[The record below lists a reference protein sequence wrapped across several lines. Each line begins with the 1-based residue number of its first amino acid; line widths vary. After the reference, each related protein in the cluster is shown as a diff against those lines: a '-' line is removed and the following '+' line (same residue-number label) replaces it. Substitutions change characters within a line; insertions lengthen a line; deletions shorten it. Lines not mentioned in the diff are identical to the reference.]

1 MLSRNIARDIQEINR
16 QVSILKSAPNT
27 KLFTSRQMQIMR
39 LSLYVYFRSLRS
51 QTNNW
56 QKFLPAKYNDPYWF
70 SVNFNNQMTCLS
82 ATQSVVESKIIFA
95 RDADYTESFFVAD
108 YTKKP
113 VRNYT
118 QLESLFA
125 KQQTPA
131 IVHIATKPEKKL
143 MPHHQLLYIGKDL
156 SDTHIIWEKVLPGLE
171 FRVATLSTVFEYY
184 PNQFWGVKQIFSS

>member
-1 MLSRNIARDIQEINR
+1 MLTRNIPSDFAY
-16 QVSILKSAPNT
+16 LKSQIAVLQNTPNYD
-27 KLFTSRQMQIMR
+27 LFSKRQKQIIY
-39 LSLYVYFRSLRS
+39 LSIYIYLRSLRS
-51 QTNNW
+51 QINNW

-95 RDADYTESFFVAD
+95 RNADYTESFFVAD

-118 QLESLFA
+118 QLEALFE
-125 KQQTPA
+125 KQVTPA

-143 MPHHQLLYIGKDL
+143 MPHHQLLYIGKNQNGA
-156 SDTHIIWEKVLPGLE
+156 HIIWEKVLPGLE
-171 FRVATLSTVFEYY
+171 FRVTTLRTVFDYY
-184 PNQFWGVKQIFSS
+184 PNQYWGIKQIF

>member
-1 MLSRNIARDIQEINR
+1 MLIRNIARDIQEINR
-16 QVSILKSAPNT
+16 QISILQSVPSA
-27 KLFTSRQMQIMR
+27 KFFTSRQMQIMR

-113 VRNYT
+113 IKTYA
-118 QLESLFA
+118 QLESLFE
-125 KQQTPA
+125 KQGTPA

-143 MPHHQLLYIGKDL
+143 MPHHHLLYIGKNKNGA
-156 SDTHIIWEKVLPGLE
+156 HIIWEKVLPGLE
-171 FRVATLSTVFEYY
+171 FRVTTLKTIFDYY
-184 PNQFWGVKQIFSS
+184 PNQYWGIKQIY